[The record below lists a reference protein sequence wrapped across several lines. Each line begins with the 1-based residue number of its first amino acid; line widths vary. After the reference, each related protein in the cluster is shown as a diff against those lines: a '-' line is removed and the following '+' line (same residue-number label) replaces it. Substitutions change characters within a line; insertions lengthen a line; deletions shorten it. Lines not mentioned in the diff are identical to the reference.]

1 MILEALTYLLTPCPK
16 PIKKMGYLG
25 ELIAIRARHNRCK
38 RHWKN
43 HLEKS
48 KQTIRD
54 AIGECRQKRRALVI
68 GSGIW
73 LDVPVADLSKAFDEV
88 VLVDIVH
95 LLPERI
101 KAKLFSNVR
110 LVQLDVTGT
119 AEKVYET
126 GKPVMDGAPPD
137 LGDDFDLVVS
147 CNILSQ
153 LPIMPREYLSREE
166 KVGQKFTDAEL
177 DKFSEKLIKDHLDWL
192 RAFSGTTL
200 LITDYQMQVMEGDR
214 LVDEAATLYGET
226 LPDKGRTWDWDVAPQ
241 YEQHS
246 VQAVRLNVRAG
257 LI

>member
-1 MILEALTYLLTPCPK
+1 MILEALTYLTTPCARPV
-16 PIKKMGYLG
+16 KKLGYLG

-43 HLEKS
+43 HLERS

-54 AIGECRQKRRALVI
+54 AINECESRKRALVV
-68 GSGIW
+68 GSGVW

-95 LLPERI
+95 LMPERL
-101 KAKLFSNVR
+101 KAKAIFKNIR
-110 LVQLDVTGT
+110 LVEADITGT
-119 AEKVYET
+119 VAGIYAT
-126 GKPVMDGAPPD
+126 GLPVMDGVVPD

-153 LPIMPREYLSREE
+153 LPIMPREYLERDNKLSKE
-166 KVGQKFTDAEL
+166 EL
-177 DKFSEKLIKDHLDWL
+177 DRFSEKLITDHLNWL
-192 RAFSGTTL
+192 RAQPGTTL
-200 LITDYQMQVMEGDR
+200 LMTDYQMQVREGDR
-214 LVDEAATLYGET
+214 VVDEAETLYGET
-226 LPDKGRTWDWDVAPQ
+226 LPDKGRVWDWDVAPQ

-246 VQAVRLNVRAG
+246 VQAVRLKVRAG